1 MQQSGRAEKLIRDS
15 SVRSKKERIKLP
27 LAFHR
32 EPWYPITEQKNR
44 KVLRGWVKF
53 PTGGI
58 VRDPYVLKMAENK
71 PEGSTAADLVRFQ
84 NRQYSLDERRKEQS
98 GLSKEPDVLYEQ
110 KSK

>member
-1 MQQSGRAEKLIRDS
+1 M
-15 SVRSKKERIKLP
+15 
-27 LAFHR
+27 
-32 EPWYPITEQKNR
+32 
-44 KVLRGWVKF
+44 KF

-71 PEGSTAADLVRFQ
+71 PKGSTAADLVRFQ